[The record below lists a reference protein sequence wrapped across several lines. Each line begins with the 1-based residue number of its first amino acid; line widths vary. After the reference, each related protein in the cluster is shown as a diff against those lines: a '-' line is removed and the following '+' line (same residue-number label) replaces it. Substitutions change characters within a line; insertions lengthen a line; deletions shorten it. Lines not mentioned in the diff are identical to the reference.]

1 MALEKSSPPSIE
13 ELTQRLIKFRDDR
26 DWRQFQTLKN
36 LLLSLNLEAAK
47 LLELGQWKSDEQV
60 EEMLDD
66 PIWMRRLSEECADVF
81 LYLLLICERAG
92 INLPA
97 TAAENIEHNTNNYP
111 IVKAYGNSRKYT
123 NL

>member
-36 LLLSLNLEAAK
+36 LLLSLNLEAAE

-97 TAAENIEHNTNNYP
+97 TAAKKIEHNANNYP